1 MSKRIEPTSLY
12 RQPTILDGH
21 PPFYPFCK
29 IHISLIKSSAH
40 PSFYSQLPYMNYP
53 LPPPP
58 PHHPYFLQKHP
69 DLSYSMNLPPDLST
83 LSPLNC
89 AYTSVFCKFY
99 QINKWIGSPYK
110 NERKV
115 VICSSWIYTVFKKIL
130 FSYSCYFLHF
140 SLRSSLFHLPKYP
153 NQV

>member
-1 MSKRIEPTSLY
+1 MSKRIETTSLY

-53 LPPPP
+53 PSPPPP
-58 PHHPYFLQKHP
+58 LLFTKKSWSLLFYE
-69 DLSYSMNLPPDLST
+69 SPPWT
-83 LSPLNC
+83 PNPSPLNC
-89 AYTSVFCKFY
+89 AYTSIFCKFY

-115 VICSSWIYTVFKKIL
+115 VICSSWIYTVLKKIL

-140 SLRSSLFHLPKYP
+140 LLRSSLFHLSKCP